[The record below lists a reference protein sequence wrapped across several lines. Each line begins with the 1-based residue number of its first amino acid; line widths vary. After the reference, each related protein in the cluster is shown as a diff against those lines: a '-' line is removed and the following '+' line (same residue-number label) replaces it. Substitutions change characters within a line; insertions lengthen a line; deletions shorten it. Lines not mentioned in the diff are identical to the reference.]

1 MDAPTSR
8 QQLLQALPALFPGDD
23 NIGFCGDAA
32 AVIYQMPEDGA
43 AGLLALP
50 EPYRK
55 AAIQAA
61 VRGGWASCDMLARC
75 SNCTVSH
82 VFKII

>member
-23 NIGFCGDAA
+23 DIRFCGVAA
-32 AVIYQMPEDGA
+32 YIIFQRTEDWA

-50 EPYRK
+50 EPYRQ

-61 VRGGWASCDMLARC
+61 VQGGSAL
-75 SNCTVSH
+75 V
-82 VFKII
+82 